1 MIKPNSGILG
11 GPLVAVFTM
20 GVVFPFANQKGAI
33 SGALVG
39 CLCGWAI
46 FLGSKSY
53 PHSDFLLN
61 KIPTRANY
69 TSCPADWVSDV
80 DTFLSGKPQTNK
92 RTSDNSTK

>member
-1 MIKPNSGILG
+1 M
-11 GPLVAVFTM
+11 AVFTM

-46 FLGSKSY
+46 FFGSKTY
-53 PHSDFLLN
+53 PKSDFLMN
-61 KIPTRANY
+61 RIPTRANY

-80 DTFLSGKPQTNK
+80 DTFLSGKRLTVSLL
-92 RTSDNSTK
+92 R

>member
-1 MIKPNSGILG
+1 MGHKKTTSKLFSGILG

-53 PHSDFLLN
+53 PASDFLLN

-69 TSCPADWVSDV
+69 TSCPADWVTDV
-80 DTFLSGKPQTNK
+80 NTFLTGNK
-92 RTSDNSTK
+92 